1 MMTGVLALMI
11 LLDYLTSRRIH
22 PLYWIGVVL
31 VLSVPLRMMAA
42 GTELWLTITAP
53 LVQLVEES
61 PRENR

>member
-53 LVQLVEES
+53 LVQLVE
-61 PRENR
+61 